1 MARNNKLF
9 YISGLISLALF
20 TFFLSIFIYSL
31 INSSAINQFAL
42 KKDNY
47 ISISMDIVPK
57 EQKSAKKSV
66 QATPVESSVSEIPQ
80 DVDVN
85 DLFSDVWTKK
95 IQKKKVQPKDSK
107 RIQELQKKIKTT
119 ELNSVNSLT
128 EKLNDLESEKSN
140 EDNSPSSTANEVN
153 EYLAKIQA
161 LVYKYFNV
169 PPNSEGHSVMA
180 YIELSSIG
188 KVMDFRILTYS
199 ANEALNSEVDKIKNR
214 LQSVV
219 FPINPQNKQFG
230 TKVILK
236 SKE

>member
-1 MARNNKLF
+1 MMF
-9 YISGLISLALF
+9 
-20 TFFLSIFIYSL
+20 
-31 INSSAINQFAL
+31 SSSSVNQFAL
-42 KKDNY
+42 KKDDF
-47 ISISMDIVPK
+47 ISISMDIQP
-57 EQKSAKKSV
+57 QNSKSAKKSV
-66 QATPVESSVSEIPQ
+66 QPTPVESSVSEIPQ

-95 IQKKKVQPKDSK
+95 IQKKKVQPEDSK
-107 RIQELQKKIKTT
+107 RIKELQKKIKTT
-119 ELNSVNSLT
+119 ESNSVESLS
-128 EKLNDLESEKSN
+128 EKINDLDSEKSN
-140 EDNSPSSTANEVN
+140 KENSPTSTANEVN

-169 PPNSEGHSVMA
+169 PPNSEGYSVMA

-199 ANEALNSEVDKIKNR
+199 ANDALNSEVDKIKNR
-214 LQSVV
+214 LKKVV
-219 FPINPQNKQFG
+219 FPINPKNKSFG